1 MPDGE
6 ATVLQAKSPLV
17 RVIEG
22 KVLSYVEVHTAWGR
36 HTVSLMGSPGKYF
49 FSHFQTVAFDH
60 GPFIDRFVICDLM
73 FRT

>member
-22 KVLSYVEVHTAWGR
+22 KVLSYVEVHTAWGI
-36 HTVSLMGSPGKYF
+36 HTVSLMGSPGKYLF
-49 FSHFQTVAFDH
+49 PHSQMVAFNH
-60 GPFIDRFVICDLM
+60 GPFIDRLVICDLM